1 MSKGNSQFVTKL
13 TLTLLVICAVCVG
26 LVAYA
31 HNATKGV
38 IAERAAADVKAAY
51 KQVFPELG
59 ELTKEKA
66 PTGTLITDIQC
77 SKKDGKANGYIYTV
91 DPTGYGGKVTIM
103 LGITMDSKLTGIKI
117 LSLSETPGLGMKST
131 EPAWQKQFQG
141 KPLKEALVV
150 TKQEPSKDNDVKAIT
165 AATITSRA
173 VVSGINAARDHFM
186 KTYANGK
193 G

>member
-1 MSKGNSQFVTKL
+1 MSKEDTSFITKL
-13 TLTLLVICAVCVG
+13 TLTLLIICAVCVG

-31 HNATKGV
+31 HSATKDV
-38 IAERAAADVKAAY
+38 IAARAAADVKAAY

-59 ELTKEKA
+59 DLSKEKA
-66 PTGTLITDIQC
+66 PGGLITDIQC

-91 DPTGYGGKVTIM
+91 EPTGYGGKLTIM
-103 LGITMDSKLTGIKI
+103 VGIDQKNKLTGIKI
-117 LSLSETPGLGMKST
+117 LKLSETPGLGMKST
-131 EPAWQKQFQG
+131 EPAWQAQFKG
-141 KPLKEALVV
+141 KPLKDALVV
-150 TKQEPSKDNDVKAIT
+150 TKQTPSKDNDVKAIT

-173 VVSGINAARDHFM
+173 VVKGLNEVRDHYM